1 MKSRPIKSSK
11 AKKIIKRFEDE
22 DERAVDEQI
31 GEDQQEEEE
40 HSEQVVE
47 RKTKQSLKSIFS
59 NVL

>member
-22 DERAVDEQI
+22 DEGAVDEQI

-47 RKTKQSLKSIFS
+47 KKTKQSLKSIFS